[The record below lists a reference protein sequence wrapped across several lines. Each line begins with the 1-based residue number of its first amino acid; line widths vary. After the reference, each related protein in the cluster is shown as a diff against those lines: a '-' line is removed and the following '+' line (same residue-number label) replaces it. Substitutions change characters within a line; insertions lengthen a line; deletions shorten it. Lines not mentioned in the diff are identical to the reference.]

1 MAEKVIKTVIQLR
14 RGTEAKWAEIGGT
27 FVPKAGEPCLT
38 LDGENAGRVKYGDG
52 TSTWSELPYSGG
64 SDVVEVDSSIVK
76 FDDDF
81 TFTYAFGKYAPDSS
95 GQVNVPATGKTLDQ
109 LLLDAFAEEKNPNVT
124 QPSVSVS
131 SSQVKAYEAGT
142 NVTPSYNA
150 SLNAG
155 SYQYGPATGIT
166 ATSWSVQLDTQ
177 TLTTASGSF
186 TQIQVT
192 DSTNLRITAT
202 AQYGD
207 GAIPV
212 TNLGTPKEE
221 LKITAGSKSGQTG
234 AITGYRQIFYG
245 VNNSTEPLTSAIIRG
260 LTPGNKAAS
269 ATTINSIK
277 AQADTKRIIIAVPQ
291 SSGLKVTAANITSS
305 LNADV
310 TSSYVKQ
317 SPVNVEGANGYTA
330 VPYDVFVYQPASID
344 PTEDHKVVIGK

>member
-1 MAEKVIKTVIQLR
+1 MSELKTRIQLR
-14 RGTEAKWAEIGGT
+14 HDTEENWLLVADT
-27 FVPKAGEPCLT
+27 LVPLAGEACLT
-38 LDGENAGRVKYGDG
+38 TDGANKGKIKYGDG
-52 TSTWSELPYSGG
+52 SSTWGQLEYSGG

-109 LLLDAFAEEKNPNVT
+109 LLLDAFAEEKNPSIT

-142 NVTPSYNA
+142 NITPSYNA

-192 DSTNLRITAT
+192 DSTNLKITAT

-221 LKITAGSKSGQTG
+221 LKITAGSKSGSTG

-269 ATTINSIK
+269 AITINSIK

>member
-1 MAEKVIKTVIQLR
+1 MAELKTRIQLR
-14 RGTEAKWAEIGGT
+14 HDTEENWISVGGSL
-27 FVPKAGEPCLT
+27 VPLAGEACLT
-38 LDGENAGRVKYGDG
+38 TDGANKGRVKYGDG
-52 TSTWSELPYSGG
+52 SSTWNELEYAGMPNEI
-64 SDVVEVDSSIVK
+64 DVDASNVTFGDNL
-76 FDDDF
+76 
-81 TFTYAFGKYAPDSS
+81 TFTYTFGKYSPDSS
-95 GQVNVPATGKTLDQ
+95 GQVEVPANGKTLEG
-109 LLLDAFAEEKNPNVT
+109 LLMDAFAEEKNPSVT
-124 QPSVSVS
+124 QPSVSVN
-131 SSQVKAYEAGT
+131 SSQIKAYEAGSK
-142 NVTPSYNA
+142 VTPQYNA

-166 ATSWSVQLDTQ
+166 ATSWNVTFNTETKDTN
-177 TLTTASGSF
+177 TGTFSEITVEDG
-186 TQIQVT
+186 
-192 DSTNLRITAT
+192 TNLKITAT
-202 AQYGD
+202 ANYGD

-212 TNLGTPKEE
+212 TNLGNEYADGQIK
-221 LKITAGSKSGQTG
+221 AGSKSSSTG
-234 AITGYRQIFYG
+234 SITGYRQIFYG

-277 AQADTKRIIIAVPQ
+277 AQGDTKRIIIAVPQ

-317 SPVNVEGANGYTA
+317 SPVDVEGANGFTT

>member
-1 MAEKVIKTVIQLR
+1 MSELKTRIQLR
-14 RGTEAKWAEIGGT
+14 HDTEENWLLVADT
-27 FVPKAGEPCLT
+27 LVPLAGEACLT
-38 LDGENAGRVKYGDG
+38 TDGANKGKIKYGDG
-52 TSTWSELPYSGG
+52 SSTWGQLEYSGG

-109 LLLDAFAEEKNPNVT
+109 LLLDAFAEEKNPSIT

-142 NVTPSYNA
+142 NITPSYNA

-192 DSTNLRITAT
+192 DSTNLKITAT
-202 AQYGD
+202 AQHGD

-221 LKITAGSKSGQTG
+221 LKITAGSKSGQTDS
-234 AITGYRQIFYG
+234 ITGYRQIFYG

-317 SPVNVEGANGYTA
+317 SPVDVEGANSYTA

>member
-14 RGTEAKWAEIGGT
+14 RGTEAKWTEIGGT

-64 SDVVEVDSSIVK
+64 SDVVEVDSSVVK

-81 TFTYAFGKYAPDSS
+81 TFTYAFGKYTPDGS

-166 ATSWSVQLDTQ
+166 ATSWSVQFDSQ

-207 GAIPV
+207 GAIPN
-212 TNLGTPKEE
+212 TNLGNEYPEGQIK
-221 LKITAGSKSGQTG
+221 AGSKSGQTG

-277 AQADTKRIIIAVPQ
+277 AKADTKRIIIAVPQ

-317 SPVNVEGANGYTA
+317 SPVDVEGANGYQT

>member
-1 MAEKVIKTVIQLR
+1 MAELKTRIQLR
-14 RGTEAKWAEIGGT
+14 HDTDENWQAVKDTLI
-27 FVPKAGEPCLT
+27 PLAGEACLT
-38 LDGENAGRVKYGDG
+38 IDGADKGKIKYGDG
-52 TSTWSELPYSGG
+52 TSTWGQLEYSGG
-64 SDVVEVDSSIVK
+64 KDILEVDSGIVK
-76 FDDDF
+76 FDNDF
-81 TFTYAFGKYAPDSS
+81 TFTYALGKYTPDSS
-95 GQVNVPATGKTLDQ
+95 GQVEVPATGKTLDS
-109 LLLDAFAEEKNPNVT
+109 LLLDAFAEEKNPTVT

-150 SLNAG
+150 SLNKG
-155 SYQYGPATGIT
+155 SYQYGPDTGIT

-186 TQIQVT
+186 TEIQVT
-192 DSTNLRITAT
+192 DSTNLKITAT
-202 AQYGD
+202 AQYGN

-212 TNLGTPKEE
+212 TNLGSEYPEGQIK
-221 LKITAGSKSGQTG
+221 AGSKTGSTG
-234 AITGYRQIFYG
+234 AISGYRQIFYG

-317 SPVNVEGANGYTA
+317 SPVEVEGANGYQA

>member
-1 MAEKVIKTVIQLR
+1 MAELKTRIQLR
-14 RGTEAKWAEIGGT
+14 HDTDANWQLVKDTLI
-27 FVPKAGEPCLT
+27 PLAGEACLT
-38 LDGENAGRVKYGDG
+38 IDGPDKGKVKYGDG
-52 TSTWSELPYSGG
+52 TSTWGQLEYSGG
-64 SDVVEVDSSIVK
+64 KDIVEVDSSIVK

-81 TFTYAFGKYAPDSS
+81 TFTYTFGKYAPDSS
-95 GQVNVPATGKTLDQ
+95 GQVIVPATGKTLDS
-109 LLLDAFAEEKNPNVT
+109 LLLDAFAEEKNPSIT

-150 SLNAG
+150 SLNKG
-155 SYQYGPATGIT
+155 SYQYGPDTGIA
-166 ATSWSVQLDTQ
+166 ATSWSVQFNEE
-177 TLTTASGSF
+177 TLTTASGTFS
-186 TQIQVT
+186 QIQVA
-192 DSTNLRITAT
+192 DGTNLRITAT

-221 LKITAGSKSGQTG
+221 LKIIAGSKSGQTG

-277 AQADTKRIIIAVPQ
+277 AQSDTKRIIIAVPQ

-317 SPVNVEGANGYTA
+317 SPVDVEGTNSYQA

-344 PTEDHKVVIGK
+344 PTEDHKIVIGK

>member
-1 MAEKVIKTVIQLR
+1 MAELKTRIQLR
-14 RGTEAKWAEIGGT
+14 HDTDENWQAVKDTLI
-27 FVPKAGEPCLT
+27 PLAGEACLT
-38 LDGENAGRVKYGDG
+38 IDGADKGKIKYGDG
-52 TSTWSELPYSGG
+52 TSTWGQLEYSGG

-81 TFTYAFGKYAPDSS
+81 TFTYAFGRYAPDGS

-109 LLLDAFAEEKNPNVT
+109 LLLDAFAEEKNPNIT
-124 QPSVSVS
+124 QPSVNVS

-202 AQYGD
+202 AQHGD
-207 GAIPV
+207 GAVPV
-212 TNLGTPKEE
+212 TNLGTPKED

-234 AITGYRQIFYG
+234 AITSYRQIFYG

-317 SPVNVEGANGYTA
+317 SPVEVEGANGYQA

>member
-1 MAEKVIKTVIQLR
+1 MSELKTRIQLR
-14 RGTEAKWAEIGGT
+14 HDTEENWLLVADTLI
-27 FVPKAGEPCLT
+27 PLAGEACLT
-38 LDGENAGRVKYGDG
+38 TDGANKGKIKYGDG
-52 TSTWSELPYSGG
+52 SSTWRQLEYSGG

-81 TFTYAFGKYAPDSS
+81 TFTYAFGKYTPDGS
-95 GQVNVPATGKTLDQ
+95 GQVNIPATGKTLDQ
-109 LLLDAFAEEKNPNVT
+109 LLLDAFAEEKDPKIT

-155 SYQYGPATGIT
+155 SYSYGPATGIT

-177 TLTTASGSF
+177 TLTTNTGTF

-192 DSTNLRITAT
+192 DSTNLKITAT
-202 AQYGD
+202 AQHGD

-212 TNLGTPKEE
+212 TNLGSEYPDGQIK
-221 LKITAGSKSGQTG
+221 AGSKSGSTG
-234 AITGYRQIFYG
+234 SITGYRQIFYG
-245 VNNSTEPLTSAIIRG
+245 VRTDTSEINSAVIRS
-260 LTPGNKAAS
+260 LTPTNKAAAS
-269 ATTINSIK
+269 MTISSLK
-277 AQADTKRIIIAVPQ
+277 AGEGAKQFVIAVPQ

-317 SPVNVEGANGYTA
+317 SPVDVEGANGYTA
-330 VPYDVFVYQPASID
+330 VPYDIFVYQPASID
-344 PTEDHKVVIGK
+344 PTEDHKIVIGR

>member
-14 RGTEAKWAEIGGT
+14 RGTEAKWTEIGGT

-64 SDVVEVDSSIVK
+64 SDVVEVDSSVVK

-81 TFTYAFGKYAPDSS
+81 TFTYAFGKYTPDGS

-166 ATSWSVQLDTQ
+166 ATSWSVQFDSQ

-202 AQYGD
+202 AQHGD

-269 ATTINSIK
+269 AITINSIK

-317 SPVNVEGANGYTA
+317 SPVNVEGANGYQT

>member
-1 MAEKVIKTVIQLR
+1 MAELKTRIQLR
-14 RGTEAKWAEIGGT
+14 DDTDENWQAVKDTLI
-27 FVPKAGEPCLT
+27 PLAGEACLT
-38 LDGENAGRVKYGDG
+38 IDGADKGKIKYGDG
-52 TSTWSELPYSGG
+52 TSTWGQLEYSGG
-64 SDVVEVDSSIVK
+64 KDILEVDSSIVK

-81 TFTYAFGKYAPDSS
+81 TFTYAFGKYAPDGS

-109 LLLDAFAEEKNPNVT
+109 LLLDAFAEEKNPNIT

-155 SYQYGPATGIT
+155 SYQYGPASGLT

-177 TLTTASGSF
+177 TLTTAGGSF

-202 AQYGD
+202 AQHGD
-207 GAIPV
+207 GAVPV
-212 TNLGTPKEE
+212 TNLGAPKED

-317 SPVNVEGANGYTA
+317 SPVEVEGANSYQA

-344 PTEDHKVVIGK
+344 PTEDHKIVIGK

>member
-14 RGTEAKWAEIGGT
+14 RATEEKWNEVGGT
-27 FVPKAGEPCLT
+27 FIPKAGEPCLT

-52 TSTWSELPYSGG
+52 TSTWSALSYSGG
-64 SDVVEVDSSIVK
+64 TDIVEVDSDIVK
-76 FDDDF
+76 FDNDF
-81 TFTYAFGKYAPDSS
+81 TFTYQFGKFSPDSS
-95 GQVNVPATGKTLDQ
+95 GQVIVPATGKTLDE
-109 LLLDAFAEEKNPNVT
+109 LLLSAFAEEKNPSIT

-131 SSQVKAYEAGT
+131 SGEMKAYEAGT
-142 NVTPSYNA
+142 NVTPKYTA
-150 SLNAG
+150 SLNKGA
-155 SYQYGPATGIT
+155 YQYGPDTGVT
-166 ATSWSVQLDTQ
+166 ASSWSVQLDTQ
-177 TLTTASGSF
+177 TLETATGTF

-202 AQYGD
+202 AQHGA

-212 TNLGTPKEE
+212 TNLGSEYAEGQIK
-221 LKITAGSKSGQTG
+221 AGSKSAQTS
-234 AITGYRQIFYG
+234 ALTGYRQIFYG
-245 VNNSTEPLTSAIIRG
+245 VNNSTEPLTSAIIRS

-277 AQADTKRIIIAVPQ
+277 AQEGTKRIIIAVPQ

-317 SPVNVEGANGYTA
+317 SPVDVEGANGYQT

>member
-1 MAEKVIKTVIQLR
+1 MAELKTRIQLR
-14 RGTEAKWAEIGGT
+14 HDTDENWQAVKDTLI
-27 FVPKAGEPCLT
+27 PLAGEACLT
-38 LDGENAGRVKYGDG
+38 IDGADKGKIKYGDG
-52 TSTWSELPYSGG
+52 TSTWGQLEYSGG
-64 SDVVEVDSSIVK
+64 KDILEVDSGIVK
-76 FDDDF
+76 FDNDF
-81 TFTYAFGKYAPDSS
+81 TFTYAFGKYTPDSS
-95 GQVNVPATGKTLDQ
+95 GQVEVPATGKTLDS
-109 LLLDAFAEEKNPNVT
+109 LLLDAFAEEKNPTVT

-150 SLNAG
+150 SLNKG
-155 SYQYGPATGIT
+155 SYQYGPDTGIT
-166 ATSWSVQLDTQ
+166 ATSWNVQFNEE
-177 TLTTASGSF
+177 TLTTASGTFS
-186 TQIQVT
+186 QIQVA
-192 DSTNLRITAT
+192 DGTNLRITAT
-202 AQYGD
+202 AQYED

-221 LKITAGSKSGQTG
+221 LKIVAGSKSGQTG
-234 AITGYRQIFYG
+234 SITGYRQIFYG

-291 SSGLKVTAANITSS
+291 SSGLKVIAANITSS

-317 SPVNVEGANGYTA
+317 SPVEVEGANSYQA

>member
-1 MAEKVIKTVIQLR
+1 MAEKVVKTIIQLR
-14 RGTEAKWAEIGGT
+14 RATEAQWAESGGT
-27 FVPKAGEPCLT
+27 FIPKAGEPCLT
-38 LDGENAGRVKYGDG
+38 LDGENAGKVKYGNG
-52 TSTWSELPYSGG
+52 SSTWAELPYSGG
-64 SDVVEVDSSIVK
+64 GDVLEVDSDIVK
-76 FDDDF
+76 FDNDF
-81 TFTYAFGKYAPDSS
+81 TFTYAFGKFAPDSS
-95 GQVNVPATGKTLDQ
+95 GQVKVPANGKTLDE
-109 LLLDAFAEEKNPNVT
+109 LLLSAFAEEKDPQIT
-124 QPSVSVS
+124 QPSVSVTS
-131 SSQVKAYEAGT
+131 SEMKAYEAGT
-142 NVTPSYNA
+142 NVTPKYNA
-150 SLNAG
+150 TLNAG
-155 SYQYGPATGIT
+155 NYQYGPATGIT

-177 TLTTASGSF
+177 TLTEASGTF

-192 DSTNLRITAT
+192 DSTNLKITAT

-221 LKITAGSKSGQTG
+221 LKIVAGSKSGNTG
-234 AITGYRQIFYG
+234 SITGYRQIFYG
-245 VNNSTEPLTSAIIRG
+245 VNNSTEPLTSTIIRG

-269 ATTINSIK
+269 AITINSIK

-317 SPVNVEGANGYTA
+317 SPVDVEGANGYQT

-344 PTEDHKVVIGK
+344 PTEDHKIVIGK

>member
-1 MAEKVIKTVIQLR
+1 MAELKTRIQLR
-14 RGTEAKWAEIGGT
+14 HDTDENWQAVKDTLI
-27 FVPKAGEPCLT
+27 PLAGEACLT
-38 LDGENAGRVKYGDG
+38 IDGADKGKIKYGDG
-52 TSTWSELPYSGG
+52 TSTWGQLEYSGG
-64 SDVVEVDSSIVK
+64 KDILEVDSGIVK
-76 FDDDF
+76 FDNDF
-81 TFTYAFGKYAPDSS
+81 TFTYAFGKYTPDSS
-95 GQVNVPATGKTLDQ
+95 GQVEVPATGKTLDS
-109 LLLDAFAEEKNPNVT
+109 LLLDAFAEEKNPTVT

-202 AQYGD
+202 AQHGD
-207 GAIPV
+207 GAVPV
-212 TNLGTPKEE
+212 TNLGAPKED

-317 SPVNVEGANGYTA
+317 SPVEVEGANEYQA

>member
-1 MAEKVIKTVIQLR
+1 MAELKTRIQLR
-14 RGTEAKWAEIGGT
+14 HDTDENWQAVKDTLI
-27 FVPKAGEPCLT
+27 PLAGEACLT
-38 LDGENAGRVKYGDG
+38 IDGADKGKIKYGDG
-52 TSTWSELPYSGG
+52 TSTWGQLEYSGG
-64 SDVVEVDSSIVK
+64 KDILEVDSSIVK

-81 TFTYAFGKYAPDSS
+81 TFTYAFGKYAPDGS

-109 LLLDAFAEEKNPNVT
+109 LLLDAFAEEKNPNIT

-202 AQYGD
+202 AQHGD
-207 GAIPV
+207 GAVPV
-212 TNLGTPKEE
+212 TNLGAPKED

-317 SPVNVEGANGYTA
+317 SPVEVEGANSYQA

-344 PTEDHKVVIGK
+344 PTEDHKIVIGK

>member
-1 MAEKVIKTVIQLR
+1 MSELKTRIQLR
-14 RGTEAKWAEIGGT
+14 HDTEENWQAVKDTLI
-27 FVPKAGEPCLT
+27 PLAGEACLT
-38 LDGENAGRVKYGDG
+38 TDGANKGKIKYGDG
-52 TSTWSELPYSGG
+52 TSTWGQLQYSGG
-64 SDVVEVDSSIVK
+64 SDVVEVDASKVT
-76 FDDDF
+76 FDGDM
-81 TFTYAFGKYAPDSS
+81 TFTYTFGKYSPDGS
-95 GQVNVPATGKTLDQ
+95 GQVVVPSNGKTLED
-109 LLLDAFAEEKNPNVT
+109 LLMDAYAEEKDPTIT
-124 QPSVSVS
+124 QPSVSVTS
-131 SSQVKAYEAGT
+131 GEMKAYEAGT
-142 NVTPSYNA
+142 NITPKYSAN
-150 SLNAG
+150 LNKG
-155 SYQYGPATGIT
+155 SYQYGPDTGIT

-177 TLTTASGSF
+177 TLETASGTF

-192 DSTNLRITAT
+192 DSTNLKITAT

-212 TNLGTPKEE
+212 TNLGTPKEG
-221 LKITAGSKSGQTG
+221 LKIVAGSKSGQTG

-245 VNNSTEPLTSAIIRG
+245 VNNSTEPLTSDIIRG

-277 AQADTKRIIIAVPQ
+277 AQEGTKRIIIAVPQ

-310 TSSYVKQ
+310 TSNYIKQ
-317 SPVNVEGANGYTA
+317 SPVDVEGANGYQT

>member
-1 MAEKVIKTVIQLR
+1 M
-14 RGTEAKWAEIGGT
+14 
-27 FVPKAGEPCLT
+27 
-38 LDGENAGRVKYGDG
+38 
-52 TSTWSELPYSGG
+52 
-64 SDVVEVDSSIVK
+64 
-76 FDDDF
+76 
-81 TFTYAFGKYAPDSS
+81 
-95 GQVNVPATGKTLDQ
+95 
-109 LLLDAFAEEKNPNVT
+109 LDAFVEEKNPDIT

-142 NVTPSYNA
+142 NITPSYNA

-192 DSTNLRITAT
+192 DSTNLKITAT

-260 LTPGNKAAS
+260 LTPGDKAAS
-269 ATTINSIK
+269 ATAINSIK

-317 SPVNVEGANGYTA
+317 GPVEVEGANGYQA

>member
-1 MAEKVIKTVIQLR
+1 MSELKTRIQLR
-14 RGTEAKWAEIGGT
+14 HDTEENWLLVADT
-27 FVPKAGEPCLT
+27 LVPLAGEACLT
-38 LDGENAGRVKYGDG
+38 TDGANKGKIKYGDG
-52 TSTWSELPYSGG
+52 SSTWGQLEYSGG

-109 LLLDAFAEEKNPNVT
+109 LLLDAFAEEKNPSIT

-142 NVTPSYNA
+142 NITPSYNA

-192 DSTNLRITAT
+192 DSTNLKITAT

-221 LKITAGSKSGQTG
+221 LKITAGSKSGSTG

-269 ATTINSIK
+269 AITINSIK
-277 AQADTKRIIIAVPQ
+277 AKSDTKRIIIAVPQ

-317 SPVNVEGANGYTA
+317 SPVDVEGANGYQT

>member
-1 MAEKVIKTVIQLR
+1 MAELKTRIQLR
-14 RGTEAKWAEIGGT
+14 HDTDENWQAVKDTLI
-27 FVPKAGEPCLT
+27 PLAGEACLT
-38 LDGENAGRVKYGDG
+38 IDGADKGKIKYGDG
-52 TSTWSELPYSGG
+52 TSTWGQLEYSGG
-64 SDVVEVDSSIVK
+64 KDILEVDSGIVK
-76 FDDDF
+76 FDNDF
-81 TFTYAFGKYAPDSS
+81 TFTYAFGKYTPDSS
-95 GQVNVPATGKTLDQ
+95 GQVEVPATGKTLDS
-109 LLLDAFAEEKNPNVT
+109 LLLDAFAEEKNPTVT

-177 TLTTASGSF
+177 ILTTASGSF

-202 AQYGD
+202 AQHGD
-207 GAIPV
+207 GAVPV
-212 TNLGTPKEE
+212 TNLGAPKED

-317 SPVNVEGANGYTA
+317 SPVEVEGANEYQA

>member
-1 MAEKVIKTVIQLR
+1 MAELKTRIQLR
-14 RGTEAKWAEIGGT
+14 HDTDENWQAVKDTLI
-27 FVPKAGEPCLT
+27 PLAGEACLT
-38 LDGENAGRVKYGDG
+38 IDGADKGKIKYGDG
-52 TSTWSELPYSGG
+52 TSTWGQLEYSGG
-64 SDVVEVDSSIVK
+64 KDILEVDSGIVK
-76 FDDDF
+76 FDNDF
-81 TFTYAFGKYAPDSS
+81 TFTYAFGKYTPDSS
-95 GQVNVPATGKTLDQ
+95 GQVEVPATGKTLDS
-109 LLLDAFAEEKNPNVT
+109 LLLDAFAEEKNPTVT

-207 GAIPV
+207 GAVPV
-212 TNLGTPKEE
+212 TNLGTPKED

-317 SPVNVEGANGYTA
+317 SPVEVEGANGYQA